1 MHSQKSY
8 FDALQ
13 TMDVT
18 VSVTSG
24 SPTLLSGGGGVHKDQ
39 DVDTPGGNSNGGG
52 GSTSDRSG
60 NWIIRSPA
68 ITLM

>member
-1 MHSQKSY
+1 
-8 FDALQ
+8 
-13 TMDVT
+13 MDVT

-52 GSTSDRSG
+52 GSTSDRSDTG
-60 NWIIRSPA
+60 SFDHQQ
-68 ITLM
+68 LL